1 MLLLHQAEDIEGSV
15 RDARKAV
22 QTDQEA
28 HVAVQNAI
36 AADKDE
42 IAKQGAALVDIGKQV
57 MLAVR
62 ERCCVSVCA
71 CISVYLSVCI
81 CVTLN

>member
-1 MLLLHQAEDIEGSV
+1 MTYGTLLLHQAEDIEGSV

-28 HVAVQNAI
+28 HAAVQNAI

-42 IAKQGAALVDIGKQV
+42 IARQGAALVDMGKQV

-62 ERCCVSVCA
+62 AVAAYLCVHVSVC
-71 CISVYLSVCI
+71 I
-81 CVTLN
+81 

>member
-1 MLLLHQAEDIEGSV
+1 MAYGTLLLHQAEDIEGSV

-22 QTDQEA
+22 QADQEA

-42 IAKQGAALVDIGKQV
+42 IAKQGAALVDMGKQV
-57 MLAVR
+57 MLAVHTVAAYL
-62 ERCCVSVCA
+62 CVHVSVC
-71 CISVYLSVCI
+71 I
-81 CVTLN
+81 